1 MVHIRECM
9 RRWLPFVIMAASLG
23 VSPAQDV
30 ASPDAADLDLDL
42 VKLKSGPKGRQREA
56 MRKVLLLVHLKQK
69 ETWLAESTGDEAVHL
84 AAEISFR
91 RYLASVDMGGCPG
104 EFKCAFLRYAKLLN
118 SFEEKDLNSVAD
130 FPAVPLQAAGREL
143 FRGLL
148 TYRLVE
154 EMKALVDEEIE
165 GKEELSAGQMMDIVR
180 GMREALQS
188 GSRPFPAERPPED
201 RVSGM

>member
-1 MVHIRECM
+1 
-9 RRWLPFVIMAASLG
+9 
-23 VSPAQDV
+23 
-30 ASPDAADLDLDL
+30 
-42 VKLKSGPKGRQREA
+42 

-91 RYLASVDMGGCPG
+91 RYLASVDMDGCPE
-104 EFKCAFLRYAKLLN
+104 EFKRAFLRYAKLLN
-118 SFEEKDLNSVAD
+118 SFKEKDLNSVAD

-143 FRGLL
+143 FRVLL
-148 TYRLVE
+148 TYRLEPEHLLE
-154 EMKALVDEEIE
+154 EMKAMVDEEIE

>member
-1 MVHIRECM
+1 MLR
-9 RRWLPFVIMAASLG
+9 
-23 VSPAQDV
+23 
-30 ASPDAADLDLDL
+30 
-42 VKLKSGPKGRQREA
+42 
-56 MRKVLLLVHLKQK
+56 
-69 ETWLAESTGDEAVHL
+69 LAESTGDEAVHL

-143 FRGLL
+143 FRVLL
-148 TYRLVE
+148 TYRLE
-154 EMKALVDEEIE
+154 PEHLLEDMKALVDEEIE

>member
-1 MVHIRECM
+1 MV
-9 RRWLPFVIMAASLG
+9 
-23 VSPAQDV
+23 
-30 ASPDAADLDLDL
+30 
-42 VKLKSGPKGRQREA
+42 
-56 MRKVLLLVHLKQK
+56 
-69 ETWLAESTGDEAVHL
+69 
-84 AAEISFR
+84 
-91 RYLASVDMGGCPG
+91 
-104 EFKCAFLRYAKLLN
+104 

-143 FRGLL
+143 FRVLL
-148 TYRLVE
+148 TYRLEPEHLLE

>member
-23 VSPAQDV
+23 VSLAQDV

-143 FRGLL
+143 FRVLL
-148 TYRLVE
+148 TYRLEPEHLLE

-165 GKEELSAGQMMDIVR
+165 GKEELSAG
-180 GMREALQS
+180 
-188 GSRPFPAERPPED
+188 
-201 RVSGM
+201 

>member
-91 RYLASVDMGGCPG
+91 QKPAQRRRGFGAVITQALADRG
-104 EFKCAFLRYAKLLN
+104 
-118 SFEEKDLNSVAD
+118 AD
-130 FPAVPLQAAGREL
+130 EGAMLSALQVFAHNEPAVRLY
-143 FRGLL
+143 RGLGYADHHR
-148 TYRLVE
+148 YRYQYE
-154 EMKALVDEEIE
+154 RQ
-165 GKEELSAGQMMDIVR
+165 GSHGSA
-180 GMREALQS
+180 
-188 GSRPFPAERPPED
+188 
-201 RVSGM
+201 

>member
-1 MVHIRECM
+1 MPRGIQVR
-9 RRWLPFVIMAASLG
+9 
-23 VSPAQDV
+23 
-30 ASPDAADLDLDL
+30 
-42 VKLKSGPKGRQREA
+42 
-56 MRKVLLLVHLKQK
+56 
-69 ETWLAESTGDEAVHL
+69 
-84 AAEISFR
+84 
-91 RYLASVDMGGCPG
+91 
-104 EFKCAFLRYAKLLN
+104 
-118 SFEEKDLNSVAD
+118 

-143 FRGLL
+143 FRVLL
-148 TYRLVE
+148 TYRLEPEHLLE